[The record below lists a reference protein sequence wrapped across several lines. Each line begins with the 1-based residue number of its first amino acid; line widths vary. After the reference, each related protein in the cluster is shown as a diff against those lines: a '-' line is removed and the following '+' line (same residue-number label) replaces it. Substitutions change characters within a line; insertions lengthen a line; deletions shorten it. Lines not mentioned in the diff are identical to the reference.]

1 MPIPPERTVG
11 ETPAPR
17 GTCNPR
23 KRFFQ
28 GAMQNYAT
36 LRLPS
41 TILGA
46 GAWLPPFDR
55 ARSTGPIS
63 PAYPNRLCWRSIARG
78 VFQAALSSVLRGV
91 HCPVGGREP
100 LKSKVFVS
108 ARAWALCLLLTLLA
122 LLVSPPLPA
131 RGQQKRR
138 SRPDQPRTTKK
149 PSGLNLQKINDPNTR
164 EPVGPHSQGEAVVR
178 AAILL
183 SRLKFSPGEMSK
195 DYTNNLAKAI
205 SAFQSASGLST
216 TGTIDAATWNDLN
229 DDQSKLQVEQKQGQS
244 GQNQSNLPQGAQQRN
259 PGNNPSPPQAINS
272 YIIAMEDVAGPF
284 TRIPRVTGRG
294 AAERLMLREAKLKR
308 LNYESPMQ
316 LLAEKFHSSPRLLV
330 ALNPG
335 KRFDKAGVK
344 LEVP

>member
-55 ARSTGPIS
+55 ARGQHRPDFVYESKQIV
-63 PAYPNRLCWRSIARG
+63 LQSIARG
-78 VFQAALSSVLRGV
+78 VFQAALSSALRDV

-108 ARAWALCLLLTLLA
+108 ARAWALCLLLTLVT

-205 SAFQSASGLST
+205 SAFQSASGLAA
-216 TGTIDAATWNDLN
+216 TGTVDAATWNALN
-229 DDQSKLQVEQKQGQS
+229 ADQSKLQVEQKQGRP
-244 GQNQSNLPQGAQQRN
+244 GQNQSNLPPGAQQRS
-259 PGNNPSPPQAINS
+259 PGNDPPPAQAINS

-284 TRIPRVTGRG
+284 TRLPRVTGRG
-294 AAERLMLREAKLKR
+294 AGERLMLREAKLKR

-316 LLAEKFHSSPRLLV
+316 LLAEKFHCRSGIGRLL
-330 ALNPG
+330 
-335 KRFDKAGVK
+335 K
-344 LEVP
+344 